1 MAYIPY
7 IADSEIPERDRVPD
21 TDNIIQIHGVH
32 PRVMRHHY
40 DLYLE
45 IMRRMDLSPETTA
58 VVEDSAFGIQA
69 GKAAGAKVIAVPG
82 GFTSPDNAAV
92 SQADVRLESL
102 HDLPSVLEG
111 L

>member
-45 IMRRMDLSPETTA
+45 IMRRRSPLTRRQREMVA
-58 VVEDSAFGIQA
+58 V
-69 GKAAGAKVIAVPG
+69 
-82 GFTSPDNAAV
+82 AV
-92 SQADVRLESL
+92 SAVNKC
-102 HDLPSVLEG
+102 HY
-111 L
+111 